1 MLRGRK
7 CLVAC
12 ALIVGFGVLAAQG
25 HAGVT
30 YSAYSETAYP
40 VTAAGDLLLG
50 KTPIAISG
58 TGDQEGLDSS
68 TSGAALTTGA
78 TAPDNPYIP
87 GGSSSMTIMN
97 NGAYVIYGTSGDTIN
112 EVVTFSGWQD
122 GGRSQQQY
130 QLLGSNTLAG
140 FPGSWT
146 TLATVNAPTDPYGG
160 PYPPD
165 NKPSDGQVVITSL
178 NDSFKYLAFYFPSTE
193 NGYVGYTQLT
203 AYGTPEPAS
212 LAIWGV
218 VIAGGLLV
226 ARRRKSG

>member
-40 VTAAGDLLLG
+40 VTAAGDLLLAQ
-50 KTPIAISG
+50 PPLAISG
-58 TGDQEGLDSS
+58 TGDQEGLSSS
-68 TSGAALTTGA
+68 TNGAALTTGL
-78 TAPDNPYIP
+78 TAPNNPYIP

-97 NGAYVIYGTSGDTIN
+97 NGAYVIYTMPYADTIH

-122 GGRSQQQY
+122 GGRSQQTY
-130 QLLGSNTLAG
+130 ELLGSNTLAG

-146 TLATVNAPTDPYGG
+146 TLATVNAPVDPYGNS
-160 PYPPD
+160 PPD
-165 NKPSDGQVVITSL
+165 NKPSDGQVTITGL

-218 VIAGGLLV
+218 VIAGGLIV
-226 ARRRKSG
+226 ARRRKSC